1 MAKVF
6 LSPSEQFNNAYAW
19 GNTTEGVQCGKIAHA
34 CEAALERCG
43 ISVKLQHEGT
53 MASKCQASDAF
64 GADLHVC
71 IHTNACNGKVSG
83 TRMFCYDASG
93 KGMKACKAIFSIL
106 APLTPGKSENIS
118 VNPQLYEI
126 RVPNAPTAYI
136 ECEFHDVP
144 NVAKWIC
151 EHTVEIGEAIAHGIC
166 NYFGVGYKTDSS
178 SDPAPKPTPNPAPSK
193 DELYRV
199 RKSWA
204 DASSQIGAFAVLDNA
219 IHACKEGYKVFD
231 KNGVVVYPK
240 AEERKTID
248 ELAQEVI
255 AGKWGNG
262 SERRNRLESAGYDYN
277 AVQNRVNEILG
288 SQPSAPK
295 KSIDELAREVIRG
308 DWGNGAARRRALE
321 SAGYDYD
328 AVQKRV
334 NEILG

>member
-19 GNTTEGVQCGKIAHA
+19 GNTTEGVQCGKIASA
-34 CEAALERCG
+34 CKAALERCG
-43 ISVKLQHEGT
+43 IQVKLQHEGT

-83 TRMFCYDASG
+83 TRMFCHDATG
-93 KGMKACKAIFSIL
+93 KGMKACKAIFSVL

-144 NVAKWIC
+144 SVAKWIV
-151 EHTVEIGEAIAHGIC
+151 EHTTDIAEAIAHGIC
-166 NYFGVGYKTDSS
+166 NYFGVAYKTDSS

-193 DELYRV
+193 GELYRV

-204 DASSQIGAFAVLDNA
+204 DAASQIGAFAVLDNA
-219 IHACKEGYKVFD
+219 IRACKEGYKVFD
-231 KNGVVVYPK
+231 SKGNVVYPK
-240 AEERKTID
+240 AAPAKKSVAVIAQEVIEGKWGNGQDRKNRLTAAGYNYDEVQNYVNKLLSAPAKKSID
-248 ELAQEVI
+248 EVAREVI

-262 SERRNRLESAGYDYN
+262 AERKNRLTA
-277 AVQNRVNEILG
+277 
-288 SQPSAPK
+288 
-295 KSIDELAREVIRG
+295 
-308 DWGNGAARRRALE
+308 
-321 SAGYDYD
+321 AGYDYD

-334 NEILG
+334 NEILS